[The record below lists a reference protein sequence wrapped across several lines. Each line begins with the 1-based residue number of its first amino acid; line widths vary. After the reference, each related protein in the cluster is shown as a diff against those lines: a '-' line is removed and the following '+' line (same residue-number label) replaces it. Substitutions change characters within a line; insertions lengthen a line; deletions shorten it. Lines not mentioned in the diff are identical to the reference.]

1 MRTLLQDFRH
11 AARQMR
17 RTPAFAVVAILTL
30 ALGIGANVAIFSM
43 VDWLL
48 IRPLPVKDAG
58 QITVL
63 RLQQNLKILLA
74 TISIPDYQDIRSQ
87 TTAVFDGLCGYE
99 LSLDGLSVDGGK
111 ADRLVTNY
119 VTGNFFSVL
128 GIKPALGRFIVP
140 SEGQTPGADPV
151 IVLSYSYWKQHLG
164 GERGI
169 IGKKVSFDGHPV
181 TIVGVAPE
189 GFHGVE
195 PIVSIAAYL
204 PLGMA
209 AATQRPG
216 FMENRGDRSLSVV
229 GRLRKGVSLQQA
241 QASLTVV
248 SQRLSQQY
256 PEIEKNVTML
266 VFPETS
272 VRLGGDPRTSNT
284 TLLSGLFLGL
294 AVLVL
299 LLACVNVG
307 NVLLVRAAIR
317 ERELAIRAALGA
329 GRAHLI
335 RLLLTEGILLAVVG
349 GAAGMVLGTWGGAAL
364 RSLNLHTD
372 FPVQLDFRFDWRVF
386 IYAFGM
392 ALAAGVVVGI
402 FPALR
407 AARRDLN
414 QVLHQGGRGLVGGGQ
429 KLRSAL
435 VVVQVGGSLMLLIIA
450 ALFTRS
456 LAQAQRTDLGFDP
469 AHVVNLTMD
478 PQEIGYHGEQTR
490 EFYHNLLQRVRALP
504 GVSVASTAFSVP
516 LGYYSNGGTLDIDG
530 YQPPSGQP
538 APVAVMNY
546 VSPGNFQTLG
556 IPLLRGRDVNDR
568 DEDKAPYVAVV
579 NQTFV
584 KQYWPNLNPI
594 GRHFRSVDDPSHN
607 IEVVGVAKDARYIF
621 VQGPEY
627 PLVYFPFAQHVRD
640 ASLET
645 LQVRT
650 TGDPKTMIPE
660 LERTIQSVAPDLPVF
675 EVKTM
680 TEALYTLNGF
690 LAYEVAAGLAAAMGI
705 LGLGLSIVGVYGV
718 ISYAASQRTHEIG
731 VRMALGAQPQEILRM
746 ILRQG
751 IVIVAVG
758 LVVGV
763 LAALAAAKVVG
774 TFLTVSPTDPVAY
787 VAVSVLLALVALAAC
802 TIPARRAMRVDPMVA
817 LHYE

>member
-1 MRTLLQDFRH
+1 MRPLMQDFRH

-17 RTPAFAVVAILTL
+17 RTPAFAAVAILTL

-48 IRPLPVKDAG
+48 LRPLPVKDPG

-63 RLQQNLKILLA
+63 RLQQNLDILLA
-74 TISIPDYQDIRSQ
+74 TLSIPDYRDIRGQ
-87 TTAVFDGLCGYE
+87 TTPVFDGLAGYE

-111 ADRLVTNY
+111 AARVVTNY

-128 GIKPALGRFIVP
+128 GIQPALGRLILP
-140 SEGQTPGADPV
+140 AEGNAPGADPV

-164 GERGI
+164 GDPDI

-181 TIVGVAPE
+181 TVIGVAPQ
-189 GFHGVE
+189 GFQGVQSL
-195 PIVSIAAYL
+195 VSIAGYL

-209 AATQRPG
+209 AITQPPG
-216 FMENRGDRSLSVV
+216 FMENRGERGLSVL

-241 QASLTVV
+241 QAALTVV

-256 PEIEKNVTML
+256 PEIDKNVKAL
-266 VFPETS
+266 VFPEANA
-272 VRLGGDPRTSNT
+272 RLGDPRMTNT
-284 TLLSGLFLGL
+284 PLLSALFLGL
-294 AVLVL
+294 AILVL

-307 NVLLVRAAIR
+307 NVLLVRATVR

-329 GRAHLI
+329 GRGHLM
-335 RLLLTEGILLAVVG
+335 RLLLAEGVLLAIVG

-364 RSLNLHTD
+364 RSINLHTD
-372 FPVQLDFRFDWRVF
+372 LPIQLDFRFDWRVF
-386 IYAFGM
+386 IYALGM
-392 ALAAGVVVGI
+392 AMAAGVLVAI

-407 AARRDLN
+407 AGRRDLN

-429 KLRSAL
+429 KVRSAL
-435 VVVQVGGSLMLLIIA
+435 VVAQVGGSLMLLIIA
-450 ALFTRS
+450 ALFARS
-456 LAQAQRTDLGFDP
+456 LGQAQRTDLGFDP

-478 PQEIGYHGEQTR
+478 PQEIGYHEAQTR

-504 GVSVASTAFSVP
+504 GVTAASTAFSVP
-516 LGYYSNGGTLDIDG
+516 LGYYSNGATLAIDG
-530 YQPPSGQP
+530 HQAPAGQP
-538 APVAVMNY
+538 APVAVVNP
-546 VSPGNFQTLG
+546 VSPGNFETLG
-556 IPLLRGRDVNDR
+556 IPLLRGRDFTDR
-568 DEDKAPYVAVV
+568 DDEKAPYVAVV
-579 NQTFV
+579 NETFV
-584 KQYWPNLNPI
+584 KQYWPHQDPI
-594 GRHFRSVDDPSHN
+594 GRHFRSVNDPTHS

-621 VQGPEY
+621 VRGPEY
-627 PLVYFPFAQHVRD
+627 PLVYFPFAQH
-640 ASLET
+640 AGTSLET

-650 TGDPKTMIPE
+650 AGDPKAMIPE
-660 LERTIQSVAPDLPVF
+660 LERAIESVAPDLPVF

-705 LGLGLSIVGVYGV
+705 LGLVLSVVGVYGV
-718 ISYAASQRTHEIG
+718 ISYTASQRSHEIG
-731 VRMALGAQPQEILRM
+731 VRMALGAQPRQILRM

-751 IVIVAVG
+751 IVIVAIG
-758 LVVGV
+758 LGLGV
-763 LAALAAAKVVG
+763 LAALAAARVVG
-774 TFLTVSPTDPVAY
+774 TFLAVSPTDPATY
-787 VAVSVLLALVALAAC
+787 VAVSVLLTLVALAAC
-802 TIPARRAMRVDPMVA
+802 AIPARRAMRVDPMAA

>member
-11 AARQMR
+11 ASRQMR

-48 IRPLPVKDAG
+48 LRPLPVKDPG

-63 RLQQNLKILLA
+63 RLQQNLDILLA
-74 TISIPDYQDIRSQ
+74 TLSIPDYRDIRSQ
-87 TTAVFDGLCGYE
+87 TTAVFDGLAGYE

-111 ADRLVTNY
+111 ADRIVSNY

-128 GIKPALGRFIVP
+128 GIKPALGRLILP
-140 SEGQTPGADPV
+140 SEGNAPGADPV
-151 IVLSYSYWKQHLG
+151 IVLSYSYWKQHVG
-164 GERGI
+164 SDSGI

-181 TIVGVAPE
+181 TVIGVAPQ
-189 GFHGVE
+189 GFQGVQ
-195 PIVSIAAYL
+195 PIVSIAGYL

-209 AATQRPG
+209 AITQPPG
-216 FMENRGDRSLSVV
+216 FMENRGERGLLVV
-229 GRLRKGVSLQQA
+229 GRLRKGVDLQQA
-241 QASLTVV
+241 QAALTVV
-248 SQRLSQQY
+248 SQRLSRQY
-256 PEIEKNVTML
+256 PEIDKNVKAL
-266 VFPETS
+266 IFPEAS
-272 VRLGGDPRTSNT
+272 ARLGDPRTT
-284 TLLSGLFLGL
+284 KTALLSALFLGL
-294 AVLVL
+294 AILVL

-307 NVLLVRAAIR
+307 NVLLVRATVR

-329 GRAHLI
+329 GRRHLM
-335 RLLLTEGILLAVVG
+335 RLLLAEGVLLAIVG
-349 GAAGMVLGTWGGAAL
+349 GAAGMILGTWGGAAL
-364 RSLNLHTD
+364 RSINLHTD
-372 FPVQLDFRFDWRVF
+372 FPIQLDFRFDWRVF
-386 IYAFGM
+386 IYALGM
-392 ALAAGVVVGI
+392 AMAAGVVVAI

-429 KLRSAL
+429 KVRSAL
-435 VVVQVGGSLMLLIIA
+435 VVAQVGGSLMLLIIA
-450 ALFTRS
+450 ALFARS
-456 LAQAQRTDLGFDP
+456 LGQAHRTDLGFEP

-478 PQEIGYHGEQTR
+478 PQEIGYHEAQTR

-504 GVSVASTAFSVP
+504 GVTAASTAFSVP
-516 LGYYSNGGTLDIDG
+516 LGYYSNGATLAIDG
-530 YQPPSGQP
+530 YQAPAGQP
-538 APVAVMNY
+538 APVAVVNF
-546 VSPGNFQTLG
+546 VSPGNFETLG
-556 IPLLRGRDVNDR
+556 IPLLGGRDFTDR
-568 DEDKAPYVAVV
+568 DDEKAPYVAIV

-584 KQYWPNLNPI
+584 KQYWPHQDPI
-594 GRHFRSVDDPSHN
+594 GRHFRSVNDPAHS

-621 VQGPEY
+621 VRGPEY
-627 PLVYFPFAQHVRD
+627 PLVYFPFAQH
-640 ASLET
+640 AGTSLET

-650 TGDPKTMIPE
+650 AGDPKTMIPE
-660 LERTIQSVAPDLPVF
+660 LERTIESLAPDLPVF

-705 LGLGLSIVGVYGV
+705 LGLVLSVVGVYGV
-718 ISYAASQRTHEIG
+718 ISYAASQRSHEIG
-731 VRMALGAQPQEILRM
+731 VRMALGAQPRQILRM

-758 LVVGV
+758 LVLGV
-763 LAALAAAKVVG
+763 LAALAAARVVG
-774 TFLTVSPTDPVAY
+774 AFLTVSPTDPVTY
-787 VAVSVLLALVALAAC
+787 VAVSALLTLVALAAC
-802 TIPARRAMRVDPMVA
+802 AIPARRAMRVDPMVA

>member
-11 AARQMR
+11 ADRQMR
-17 RTPAFAVVAILTL
+17 RTPAFAAVAILTL

-48 IRPLPVKDAG
+48 LRPLPVKDPG

-63 RLQQNLKILLA
+63 RLQQNLDILLA
-74 TISIPDYQDIRSQ
+74 TLSIPDYRDIRGQ
-87 TTAVFDGLCGYE
+87 TTAVFDGLAGYE

-111 ADRLVTNY
+111 AARVVTNY

-128 GIKPALGRFIVP
+128 GIQPALGRLILP
-140 SEGQTPGADPV
+140 AEGNAPGADPV

-164 GERGI
+164 GDPDI

-181 TIVGVAPE
+181 TVIGVAPQ
-189 GFHGVE
+189 GFQGVQSL
-195 PIVSIAAYL
+195 VSIAGYL

-209 AATQRPG
+209 AITQPPG
-216 FMENRGDRSLSVV
+216 FMENRGERGLSVL

-241 QASLTVV
+241 QAALTVV

-256 PEIEKNVTML
+256 PEIDKNVKAL
-266 VFPETS
+266 VFPEANA
-272 VRLGGDPRTSNT
+272 RLGDPRMTNT
-284 TLLSGLFLGL
+284 PLLSALFLGL
-294 AVLVL
+294 AILVL

-307 NVLLVRAAIR
+307 NVLLVRATVR

-329 GRAHLI
+329 GRGHLM
-335 RLLLTEGILLAVVG
+335 RLLLAEGVLLAIVG

-364 RSLNLHTD
+364 RSINLHTD
-372 FPVQLDFRFDWRVF
+372 LPIQLDFRFDWRVF
-386 IYAFGM
+386 IYALGM
-392 ALAAGVVVGI
+392 AMAAGVLVAI

-407 AARRDLN
+407 AGRRDLN

-429 KLRSAL
+429 KVRSAL
-435 VVVQVGGSLMLLIIA
+435 VVAQVGGSLMLLIIA
-450 ALFTRS
+450 ALFARS
-456 LAQAQRTDLGFDP
+456 LGQAQRTDLGFDP

-478 PQEIGYHGEQTR
+478 PQEIGYHEAQTR

-504 GVSVASTAFSVP
+504 GVTAASTAFSVP
-516 LGYYSNGGTLDIDG
+516 LGYYSNGATLAIDG
-530 YQPPSGQP
+530 HQAPAGQP
-538 APVAVMNY
+538 APVAVVNP
-546 VSPGNFQTLG
+546 VSPGNFETLG
-556 IPLLRGRDVNDR
+556 IPLLRGRDFTDR
-568 DEDKAPYVAVV
+568 DDEKAPYVAVV
-579 NQTFV
+579 NETFV
-584 KQYWPNLNPI
+584 KQYWPHQDPI
-594 GRHFRSVDDPSHN
+594 GRHFRSVNDPTHS

-621 VQGPEY
+621 VRGPEY
-627 PLVYFPFAQHVRD
+627 PLVYFPFAQH
-640 ASLET
+640 AGTSLET

-650 TGDPKTMIPE
+650 AGDPKAMIPE
-660 LERTIQSVAPDLPVF
+660 LERAIESVAPDLPVF

-705 LGLGLSIVGVYGV
+705 LGLVLSVVGVYGV
-718 ISYAASQRTHEIG
+718 ISYTASQRSHEIG
-731 VRMALGAQPQEILRM
+731 VRMALGAQPRQILRM

-751 IVIVAVG
+751 IVIVAIG
-758 LVVGV
+758 LGLGV
-763 LAALAAAKVVG
+763 LAALAAARVVG
-774 TFLTVSPTDPVAY
+774 TFLAVSPTDPATY
-787 VAVSVLLALVALAAC
+787 VAVSVLLTLVALAAC
-802 TIPARRAMRVDPMVA
+802 AIPARRAMRVDPMAA